1 MARYTGTSAGASDGL
16 SKLSL
21 AACLCVFL
29 ASCTIAAAETQSL
42 VEPPA
47 PQSPH
52 WSHINIFDFA
62 RALSFGTPSTSE
74 VEWMTSHVDVV
85 EASGN
90 ELRLRNLNPSIKF
103 ESYQLDQSIIQSLA
117 KDLTDETWFL
127 HHSEDTTLEFWS
139 LDRSTH
145 IKTVRIPGCPRVP
158 VFECRVQAYLWK
170 DPRYIFN
177 LNTPSLR
184 NWLKDRLI
192 GQKNAYGQDISAS
205 DYIWIDEH
213 APGFQWPFSYNFQT
227 IIQSGGAV
235 RELHNLNPSTDIEE
249 IGLLYNSM
257 VVDWLDYF
265 APNATAAGKK
275 VLINANAQ
283 VLFPEIEAQISVVQ
297 GFDTE
302 SLFHPD
308 GIVGPSQF
316 WSLAKRVAKSVAQ
329 GGLVSLH
336 GIWGNPVPAGY
347 TEGNYTSPMA
357 RNLLWRLIAYYC
369 LKEPVGSPGIVYFN
383 PAFNSNNS
391 MRIADDIA
399 AWLPAYQVNVGQPTD
414 MLSIHQTGI
423 VEGQSYTIFLRS
435 YTRGLALVRPKDC
448 SQCTDYGDTT
458 AAAVRLPMPVQMLR
472 ADGTLTKPTTV
483 VPIRNAEAVFLFPS
497 NDTSQSHA
505 VLSVE

>member
-1 MARYTGTSAGASDGL
+1 MATCTGYSVGISHRL
-16 SKLSL
+16 SEHFLVTW
-21 AACLCVFL
+21 LCVFL

-62 RALSFGTPSTSE
+62 RALSLGTPSTSE

-90 ELRLRNLNPSIKF
+90 ERRLRSLNPTIKF
-103 ESYQLDQSIIQSLA
+103 ESYQLDQSIIQRLA
-117 KDLTDETWFL
+117 KDLTDESWFL

-158 VFECRVQAYLWK
+158 VFECRVQAYLWN

-177 LNTPSLR
+177 LSTPSLR
-184 NWLKDRLI
+184 TWLKDRI
-192 GQKNAYGQDISAS
+192 ISQKNAYGQDISAN

-235 RELHNLNPSTDIEE
+235 RELRNLNPSTDIEE
-249 IGLLYNSM
+249 IGFLYNSM
-257 VVDWLDYF
+257 VVDWLTYF
-265 APNATAAGKK
+265 SPYATAAGKK

-283 VLFPEIEAQISVVQ
+283 VLYPEIEAQISVVK

-308 GIVGPSQF
+308 GIVSPTDF
-316 WSLAKRVAKSVAQ
+316 WSLANRVAKSVAA
-329 GGLVSLH
+329 GGWVSLH
-336 GIWGNPVPAGY
+336 GIWGNPVPDGY

-357 RNLLWRLIAYYC
+357 RNLMWRLMGYYC
-369 LKEPVGSPGIVYFN
+369 LKEPVDSPGIVYFN
-383 PAFNSNNS
+383 PAFPSNNS
-391 MRIADDIA
+391 MRIEDDIA
-399 AWLPAYQVNVGQPTD
+399 EWLPANQVNVGQPSD
-414 MLSIHQTGI
+414 SLRIHQTGA
-423 VEGQSYTIFLRS
+423 VAGQPYTIFGRP
-435 YTRGLALVRPKDC
+435 YTRGLVLVRPKDC
-448 SQCTDYGDTT
+448 KECTDYGDTS
-458 AAAVRLPMPVQMLR
+458 AAPVRFAMPVQMLR

-497 NDTSQSHA
+497 KDTSQSHA
-505 VLSVE
+505 VLSRE